1 MTIKAEQHLRYISTS
16 EKIRKEIAKFAPG
29 TRVMPLRELSKKY
42 NISYVTAQKAVKI
55 LQNEGVLKAT
65 KGKGIF
71 VEVQSDKTA
80 RKNKSS
86 SDNFTSGTKNIA
98 IILPY
103 WLHEQGKTA
112 VYSIMSGF
120 IRICQ
125 KVRWTTETI
134 FKVSDDLTWEECC
147 DICDKKY
154 DGLYW
159 PSPSPNDIVSIVQ
172 FQSKGIEVVTSGRG
186 FPQIGLEPIISNI
199 NGICI
204 KIVEYSAKKNK
215 VNFILLGGTNKDS
228 IIVDSISQEFVND
241 FYSALERK
249 KINSS
254 KLLVENVLM
263 ARGNESLLTEIAL
276 KKNPGVNS
284 IICLSERVF
293 PAIEKLL
300 DEGFWDTNNL
310 PLIFNCVGDYG
321 FNPKRIGPIKL
332 VTIRRPYENIG
343 KLAAYKLV
351 AHWLG
356 EQVPDLDLDIEL
368 TEPK

>member
-1 MTIKAEQHLRYISTS
+1 MSIKDKHLLYISTS
-16 EKIRKEIAKFAPG
+16 EKIRNEIAKLSPG
-29 TRVMPLRELSKKY
+29 ARVIPLRKLSKKY
-42 NISYVTAQKAVKI
+42 NVSYVTAQKAVKI
-55 LQNEGVLKAT
+55 LQSEGVLKAR

-71 VEVQSDKTA
+71 VGVQNDEKPK
-80 RKNKSS
+80 KNKSS

-98 IILPY
+98 IILPC
-103 WLHEQGKTA
+103 WIHDQGKTA
-112 VYSIMSGF
+112 IYSIMSGF
-120 IRICQ
+120 IGICQ

-134 FKVSDDLTWEECC
+134 FKVSDDLTWKECGA
-147 DICDKKY
+147 ICDKEY

-172 FQSKGIEVVTSGRG
+172 FQNKGIEVVTSGRG

-204 KIVEYSAKKNK
+204 KLVEYSVKKDK
-215 VNFILLGGTNKDS
+215 ANFILLGGTNKDS

-241 FYSALERK
+241 FYSALECEK
-249 KINSS
+249 LNSS
-254 KLLVENVLM
+254 KLLVENVLLP
-263 ARGNESLLTEIAL
+263 GGSESLLTEIAL
-276 KKNPGVNS
+276 KKNPDVNS
-284 IICLSERVF
+284 IACLSERVF

-321 FNPKRIGPIKL
+321 FNPECIGPIKL

-343 KLAAYKLV
+343 KVAAYKLIE
-351 AHWLG
+351 HWLG
-356 EQVPDLDLDIEL
+356 DQVPDLDLDIEL
-368 TEPK
+368 IIPK